1 MLQRDEL
8 IYDLIFS
15 EKNEFRINIAD
26 YIKDIYQYDG
36 FIDEIKEILLKSK
49 VMVIK
54 SKVEVD
60 SNDIIWNLKVKK

>member
-1 MLQRDEL
+1 MKQRDQL

-26 YIKDIYQYDG
+26 YIKDIYQYDE
-36 FIDEIKEILLKSK
+36 FIDEMKEILLKSK

>member
-8 IYDLIFS
+8 IYNLIFS
-15 EKNEFRINIAD
+15 EKNEYSINIAD
-26 YIKDIYQYDG
+26 YIKDIYQYDD

-49 VMVIK
+49 VMIVK

-60 SNDIIWNLKVKK
+60 SNDIIWKLKVKK